1 MDGILLIDK
10 EKGVS
15 SFDVVRK
22 IKKITGVKS
31 VGHTGTLDPLATG
44 LLTILVGK
52 ATSLSDYLMGKD
64 KVYVTSI
71 ILGIKTTTYDMEGDI
86 VFTSKPDVKIDEIK
100 ENIDILTGIEFQK
113 PPIYSAIKINGKK
126 SYELA
131 RKNIKVELSER
142 KIKVYSIDILNFNED
157 VLTLKIHC
165 SKGTYIRSLANDL
178 GEMLGCGACIKELRR
193 IQSGNLFIENSV
205 KISDLTMENIF
216 DYLISPEKVLE
227 EYESIELSKDFHKK
241 LLNGVPVFLNMD
253 DGNYKIYIEGI
264 FWGFGKITNGKL
276 KVIKKFIQENIDGY
290 IK

>member
-205 KISDLTMENIF
+205 EISDLTMENIF